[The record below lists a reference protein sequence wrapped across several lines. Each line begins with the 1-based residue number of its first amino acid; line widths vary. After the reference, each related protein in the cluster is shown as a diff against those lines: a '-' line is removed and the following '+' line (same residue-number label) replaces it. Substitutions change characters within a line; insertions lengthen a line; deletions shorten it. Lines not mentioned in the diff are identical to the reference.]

1 MNLNVR
7 ASHWT
12 SSKAS
17 CVLWLTGEGVALAIH
32 EQEAGSSAQLGTHPL
47 QPGGTGTPDIT
58 SGLQI
63 ISVRRAKEMSP
74 CLWATMTSIQEYY
87 LSITSGTTHSEE
99 EAEKT

>member
-12 SSKAS
+12 GSKAS

-47 QPGGTGTPDIT
+47 QPDGGTRTPDIT

-63 ISVRRAKEMSP
+63 ISMRRAKELSP
-74 CLWATMTSIQEYY
+74 CLWATMTRIQEYY
-87 LSITSGTTHSEE
+87 LLITSGTTHSEE
-99 EAEKT
+99 EA